1 MADVLSQ
8 SEIDALLKSMKSS
21 GPPKEEA
28 APAAEEP
35 AAAATTKAADKK
47 KAQTEKYNKYDFYS
61 PRKFTKEKIKLL
73 HSIFENYA
81 RILTSQINGIF
92 RTMTDIT
99 LLELRESRYYEYANS
114 FHENDCMTIID
125 TYLPDKGKHN
135 VPMMLFVTPGLVI
148 TLANHMLGGGDQVL
162 AVEENYR
169 YSDVEMALYKRVTE
183 YVIHTLSDGFSNY
196 ININFKPQRV
206 EENPSMVQEVGLDE
220 TVVLIT
226 LNVDVQGIASERI
239 RMCIPG
245 TLLEHIFRIVD
256 SRKQIAKGFSYENNA
271 DTIMNHLRVTKFP
284 VTAQLGVIRLKAEDI
299 TSLQVGDVI
308 DMNKSKNG
316 KITVFVGQKPWFKG
330 RMGVHKKNIAVQI
343 EERIKPENEKGLVSG
358 IEDPVPVLEL
368 PEPEPVPADT
378 EDLG

>member
-1 MADVLSQ
+1 M
-8 SEIDALLKSMKSS
+8 
-21 GPPKEEA
+21 
-28 APAAEEP
+28 
-35 AAAATTKAADKK
+35 
-47 KAQTEKYNKYDFYS
+47 
-61 PRKFTKEKIKLL
+61 
-73 HSIFENYA
+73 
-81 RILTSQINGIF
+81 
-92 RTMTDIT
+92 
-99 LLELRESRYYEYANS
+99 
-114 FHENDCMTIID
+114 
-125 TYLPDKGKHN
+125 
-135 VPMMLFVTPGLVI
+135 I

-330 RMGVHKKNIAVQI
+330 RMGVHK
-343 EERIKPENEKGLVSG
+343 
-358 IEDPVPVLEL
+358 
-368 PEPEPVPADT
+368 
-378 EDLG
+378 